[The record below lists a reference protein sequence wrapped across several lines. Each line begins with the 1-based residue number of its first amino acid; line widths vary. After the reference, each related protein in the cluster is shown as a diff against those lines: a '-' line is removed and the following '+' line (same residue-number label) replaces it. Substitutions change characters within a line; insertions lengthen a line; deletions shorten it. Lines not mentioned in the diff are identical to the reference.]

1 MTTVRLKY
9 LHSFIDRFGHVRY
22 YFRYRGNRW
31 PLPAPHEEGF
41 ATAYDALL
49 TQIKANP
56 IAIKNNVAFMR
67 GSLGWVIERFLVS
80 RAYETRAE
88 ATKRN
93 YRRVIDTLKQRYGT
107 GLIKDLQ
114 PRHVKKIRNE
124 MRDAFT
130 ASAADIAIGV
140 ISTLWDFADEELG
153 LDLDGADPAYG
164 IKRVHVGHCEREPWP
179 QELVA
184 RFLAN
189 ASPRLGFAVRLALGT
204 GLRRSDLV
212 KLKWQ
217 DLKGDHFEVMQQK
230 TGEPVLV
237 GCTAELLTELATMPR
252 TADTIIVGDLG
263 KPITAATLSR
273 MVRLKLRDLGVSGY
287 SIHGL
292 RKNAGNE
299 IAEAGGTE
307 REIMVR
313 LGHKTPQMAAHYT
326 KRANREMSMRSAVE
340 KLERARSLKVA
351 NLRTER
357 G

>member
-1 MTTVRLKY
+1 MQRRKIRHRSTIVSIKLWGAKMTTVRLKY

-80 RAYETRAE
+80 PAYETRAE

-124 MRDAFT
+124 IREAFT
-130 ASAADIAIGV
+130 ASAADIAIS
-140 ISTLWDFADEELG
+140 ILSTLWDFADEQLS
-153 LDLDGADPAYG
+153 LDLPGADPTFG
-164 IKRVHVGHCEREPWP
+164 IKRVHVGHREHEPWP
-179 QELVA
+179 QDLIA
-184 RFLAN
+184 RFMAD
-189 ASPRLGFAVRLALGT
+189 ASPRLGFAVRLAFGT

-212 KLKWQ
+212 KLRWQ
-217 DLKGDHFEVMQQK
+217 DLRGDHFHVCQQK

-237 GCTAELLTELATMPR
+237 GVTAELLAELETMPR
-252 TADTIIVGDLG
+252 AADTIIVGDLG
-263 KPITAATLSR
+263 KSITAASLSR
-273 MVRLKLRDLGVSGY
+273 MVRTAQECGAMRLRRRAGPNAKSWC
-287 SIHGL
+287 GL
-292 RKNAGNE
+292 V
-299 IAEAGGTE
+299 T
-307 REIMVR
+307 R
-313 LGHKTPQMAAHYT
+313 LRRWPRTT
-326 KRANREMSMRSAVE
+326 RSEPTV
-340 KLERARSLKVA
+340 KPRC
-351 NLRTER
+351 
-357 G
+357 GPP